1 MIWMLLVLLYGLLK
15 GAREIAKKKAMEKS
29 TMLEVLFFYTLF
41 SFLLT
46 GFLALIGGKEGLAAI
61 DPRDI
66 SLKMMGA
73 MALKAFIIFVAWIC
87 GFLAVKKMPVGVY
100 GILDLA
106 RVLFSTLLGVVVLH
120 EVLQIPQ
127 IVGLVL
133 VCAGLLMLKWI
144 PKGKKQPAVAGD
156 ESGLSDQRGGER
168 KSVSKAELRS
178 EQAEGSTERIPVVY
192 ILISLVCCLLN
203 SVSGLMDKMLMSTGL
218 TASALQF
225 WYMLFLTLLY
235 AAFLLIRREKIDW
248 KGVFRNLWI
257 PTLAVM
263 FVIADRALF
272 IANKMPDSR
281 MTVMTVIKQ
290 AGVFVTILGGRLVFK
305 EKKTGYKLLC
315 AGVVVIGILICSL
328 L

>member
-1 MIWMLLVLLYGLLK
+1 MFWMLLVLLYGLLK

-46 GFLALIGGKEGLAAI
+46 ALISLLGGREGLSEI
-61 DPRDI
+61 DPGNI
-66 SLKMMGA
+66 SPAMMGA
-73 MALKAFIIFVAWIC
+73 MAFKAFIIFVAWIC

-120 EVLQIPQ
+120 EILYLPQ
-127 IVGLVL
+127 ILGLIL

-144 PKGKKQPAVAGD
+144 PKGKIPEKTKG
-156 ESGLSDQRGGER
+156 SD
-168 KSVSKAELRS
+168 
-178 EQAEGSTERIPVVY
+178 ERIPFVY
-192 ILISLVCCLLN
+192 ILISLACCLLN

-218 TASALQF
+218 TAAALQF
-225 WYMLFLTLLY
+225 WYMLFLTLFY
-235 AAFLLIRREKIDW
+235 ATFLLIRREKIDL
-248 KGVFRNLWI
+248 KGVLKNLWI
-257 PTLAVM
+257 PVLAVM

-290 AGVFVTILGGRLVFK
+290 AGVFVTILGGRFVFK
-305 EKKTGYKLLC
+305 EKNTTYKIFC
-315 AGVVVIGILICSL
+315 ALVVVAGILISSL